1 MEALRLYFGYHDIDI
16 IPSRFKKKVFVLVVY
31 HEDENRIDASDIRN
45 LLLSCNSKLLKPY
58 LLVLASG

>member
-1 MEALRLYFGYHDIDI
+1 MAALRSYFGYHDIDI

-31 HEDENRIDASDIRN
+31 HEDEEPIDASDIRN